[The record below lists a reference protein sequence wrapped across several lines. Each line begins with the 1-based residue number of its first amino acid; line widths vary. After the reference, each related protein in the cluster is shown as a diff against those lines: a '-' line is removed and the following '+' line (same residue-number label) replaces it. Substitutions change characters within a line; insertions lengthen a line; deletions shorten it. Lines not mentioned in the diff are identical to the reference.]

1 MRMREV
7 HSRKD
12 EHAAGGWRRRFALS
26 IKRCWRFVGM
36 RVEPACIAA
45 IGLWLG
51 FLVGGSGL
59 LDLVLA
65 WVAAAFAIAMECWP
79 RKTRGMPQTL
89 MIAGALCFGLAMSAG
104 VLRYQAQQG
113 SMAQAVSLQGGVHLE
128 AVEGVLVGD
137 TQVTSK
143 KNRRFDVSVQA
154 AEFGAPGIKVRCE
167 WKRAVFS
174 LTLITGAGERMPAVT
189 TIRAEKLKGGD
200 FVWVDERDLKVSG
213 TLQLLARL
221 RAAISTRFA
230 SVLLVVAGRAGPLT
244 QALLLGVKDELD
256 TEFKSLFQSAGCA
269 HMLAL
274 SGQHLSIIC
283 TLAALAAKRVLH
295 REKLARRASFVFAW
309 FFVWL
314 AGPGPSL
321 LRAVFMLTA
330 AEVGRMLDRPQSSFA
345 LLSLASLMLALFDPS
360 SITSLSSIYSFAAM
374 AGLVLFAGRFDYALR
389 PYMPAQISQAFAAS
403 CAAVC
408 GTAPVSIL
416 VFGTFV
422 PAGIL
427 AATIAAPVMLVF
439 MWLGLGAGLIGVFLP
454 IVVSV
459 SAPLLGTLQ
468 DVLLAILS
476 FGAWLPALQTGTGMV
491 DRALF
496 CAGIVSIWVL
506 IYAVP
511 MLQWKKSRAQMQR
524 MRLIFPSISP
534 WGGLSL

>member
-1 MRMREV
+1 
-7 HSRKD
+7 
-12 EHAAGGWRRRFALS
+12 
-26 IKRCWRFVGM
+26 M
-36 RVEPACIAA
+36 RVEPACLAA

-65 WVAAAFAIAMECWP
+65 WVGAAFAIAMECWP
-79 RKTRGMPQTL
+79 RKTRGMPRTL

-113 SMAQAVSLQGGVHLE
+113 SMAQQISTMQQKSTAQAALLEGGLHLE

-167 WKRAVFS
+167 WKRAVFLKRPAFS
-174 LTLITGAGERMPAVT
+174 LALITGAGERMLAGT
-189 TIRAEKLKGGD
+189 TIRAERLKGGD

-213 TLQLLARL
+213 TLPLLARL
-221 RAAISTRFA
+221 RAAIAARFA
-230 SVLLVVAGRAGPLT
+230 SALFAVAGRAGPLT

-256 TEFKSLFQSAGCA
+256 TEFKGLFQSAGCA

-295 REKLARRASFVFAW
+295 REKLARRASLVFAW

-454 IVVSV
+454 IVASV

-524 MRLIFPSISP
+524 MRLILPSISP